1 MCREGFSI
9 LIEHPA
15 FVGRIAYIK
24 VREAYL
30 VFRKK
35 GEVEKVRVEGAL
47 PLLGSAIGYHYI
59 HGDKKTTAIQ
69 VHKNTQIFSP
79 CTKYHLE
86 LNESLKPPK
95 LYIYKLSG

>member
-1 MCREGFSI
+1 MEDLLNHEKEFKYARWPSFTNARKRVCREGVSV
-9 LIEHPA
+9 LVEHPA

-47 PLLGSAIGYHYI
+47 P
-59 HGDKKTTAIQ
+59 
-69 VHKNTQIFSP
+69 P
-79 CTKYHLE
+79 
-86 LNESLKPPK
+86 
-95 LYIYKLSG
+95 

>member
-15 FVGRIAYIK
+15 FVGRIAYIM

-30 VFRKK
+30 VFREK

-47 PLLGSAIGYHYI
+47 PL
-59 HGDKKTTAIQ
+59 
-69 VHKNTQIFSP
+69 
-79 CTKYHLE
+79 
-86 LNESLKPPK
+86 
-95 LYIYKLSG
+95 